1 MQELT
6 RDQIAE
12 LVAADLPAG
21 SVVNL
26 GIGMPTL
33 VTKHLTADRYVFL
46 HSENGILGMVEPDPG
61 VPPDPDLINA
71 SKQFVALIPG
81 ASIFDHASAFA
92 MMRGGHIDISVLGA
106 YEVAANGD
114 LANWSVGQDD
124 LLPAV
129 GGAMDLA
136 VGARTVWVMM
146 EALTREGSSRLLDAC
161 TLPLTGRSVVS
172 RVYTNIGVFAV
183 QDNAFTPLAL
193 VDGLEITELGQ
204 YVSGPV
210 NLAGD
215 VSLIRCSHTENGGD
229 DPARIGSHTTQA
241 ESQ

>member
-6 RDQIAE
+6 RNQMAA
-12 LVAADLPAG
+12 LVAADLPPGA
-21 SVVNL
+21 VVNL
-26 GIGMPTL
+26 GIGIPTL
-33 VTKHLTADRYVFL
+33 VTKHLTAERCVFL
-46 HSENGILGMVEPDPG
+46 HSENGILGMVEPGPG

-71 SKQFVALIPG
+71 SKQFVALMPG
-81 ASIFDHASAFA
+81 AAIFDHASAFA

-114 LANWSVGQDD
+114 IANWSIGQGD

-146 EALTREGSSRLLDAC
+146 EVLTRDGNSRLLDAC
-161 TLPLTGRSVVS
+161 TLPLTGGRVVT

-193 VDGLEITELGQ
+193 VDGLDVKGLGR
-204 YVSGPV
+204 YVSGPIK
-210 NLAGD
+210 LAGD
-215 VSLIRCSHTENGGD
+215 IALIRYPGADN
-229 DPARIGSHTTQA
+229 DPDITARIDGHATPAGSQ
-241 ESQ
+241 